1 MIRATLLHALLY
13 LCAAHWWKGFPTS
26 PGRVVRF
33 QNQIVINSVQSLS
46 SGGKVDQSTNLPSR
60 AVLWKLNCVSCGRD
74 AAWFEARGREGV
86 NPCVARVPIVR
97 EETERCK
104 VGFTTLSPFASA
116 RCMQRER
123 GREALRCAG
132 LATRTWPSPLPLRT
146 RAAFPGGTA
155 RGGLREAPDTPEGS
169 CVCGLRAAV
178 QAKFLNFV
186 ALDASPPL
194 PRSLA
199 RSILK

>member
-1 MIRATLLHALLY
+1 MRCTWVEGISNQPWTRWSFSESEGLRYKFCPAL
-13 LCAAHWWKGFPTS
+13 
-26 PGRVVRF
+26 
-33 QNQIVINSVQSLS
+33 SLS

-74 AAWFEARGREGV
+74 AARFEARGSEGV

-104 VGFTTLSPFASA
+104 VGFTTLSPFASV

-132 LATRTWPSPLPLRT
+132 LVTRTWPSPLPLRT

-169 CVCGLRAAV
+169 CVCGLRGLRCR
-178 QAKFLNFV
+178 QNF
-186 ALDASPPL
+186 
-194 PRSLA
+194 
-199 RSILK
+199 

>member
-1 MIRATLLHALLY
+1 MDNWTNP
-13 LCAAHWWKGFPTS
+13 PTS
-26 PGRVVRF
+26 H
-33 QNQIVINSVQSLS
+33 
-46 SGGKVDQSTNLPSR
+46 
-60 AVLWKLNCVSCGRD
+60 AVLWKLKRVSCNRD
-74 AAWFEARGREGV
+74 AAWFEAREGV

-104 VGFTTLSPFASA
+104 VGFTTLSPFASVRA
-116 RCMQRER
+116 LRAE
-123 GREALRCAG
+123 GAREALRCAG